1 MFVAEVN
8 IIYIVYLKISS
19 FYIFRTVKLP
29 AVQKAVVRMS
39 HGCGTRGRGTAGHG
53 HRSSSRTYQSVEKV
67 DVKDEPLSS
76 DPVTITEEE
85 DKDETIIKIIQNP
98 DIKKGRVPKA
108 RRGKP
113 FTASAGAERE
123 IRKCSV
129 EIVRE
134 DIQKGVKKCNNKK
147 EEPKVVEEEKK
158 DKPKVVAEKKQGE
171 QKIVEEKTK
180 DEPKMAAEK
189 TQDEPKI
196 AAEKKQG
203 DEMVVEENT
212 ENEKNIVEQEVM
224 QEKSEKNIDTFQ
236 LLTVSAYVK
245 DVNDA
250 SLDILSDPSKKEQI
264 DKMKDD
270 LEVQKLER
278 DVELVLDSRLR
289 VNSTKERIK
298 NLKHILHL
306 LSKYSDDEDEQKKTT
321 MEKETQTERK
331 DNNTNQDKEKEIVEN
346 DELKTEEKDIE
357 AKPEYIKDENLPD
370 ENEKKNDVQ
379 AEDPEITENKPEEI
393 SKSQDQEIDNEVV
406 QKDKEENSKE
416 EEERPEKTV
425 DPKVQPLTESVKQ
438 DTDDKSKEKEKSPE
452 EDKNEKVVER
462 EDEDNI
468 KFKNGKNV
476 PLKKRMIIE
485 EPKIEIEKE
494 TKEEYVK
501 DEKDKKKRNM

>member
-1 MFVAEVN
+1 MFFAEVN
-8 IIYIVYLKISS
+8 IIYIVDLKISS

-29 AVQKAVVRMS
+29 AVQKAVVGMS

-85 DKDETIIKIIQNP
+85 DEDETIIKIIQNP

-134 DIQKGVKKCNNKK
+134 DIQKGVQKCNNKK

-171 QKIVEEKTK
+171 QKILEEKTQ

-203 DEMVVEENT
+203 EEMVVEENT
-212 ENEKNIVEQEVM
+212 ENEKNTVEEEVM
-224 QEKSEKNIDTFQ
+224 QGKLEKNTETFQ

-245 DVNDA
+245 DVSDG
-250 SLDILSDPSKKEQI
+250 SLDILSDP
-264 DKMKDD
+264 
-270 LEVQKLER
+270 
-278 DVELVLDSRLR
+278 
-289 VNSTKERIK
+289 
-298 NLKHILHL
+298 
-306 LSKYSDDEDEQKKTT
+306 Y
-321 MEKETQTERK
+321 
-331 DNNTNQDKEKEIVEN
+331 
-346 DELKTEEKDIE
+346 
-357 AKPEYIKDENLPD
+357 
-370 ENEKKNDVQ
+370 
-379 AEDPEITENKPEEI
+379 
-393 SKSQDQEIDNEVV
+393 
-406 QKDKEENSKE
+406 
-416 EEERPEKTV
+416 
-425 DPKVQPLTESVKQ
+425 
-438 DTDDKSKEKEKSPE
+438 
-452 EDKNEKVVER
+452 
-462 EDEDNI
+462 
-468 KFKNGKNV
+468 
-476 PLKKRMIIE
+476 
-485 EPKIEIEKE
+485 
-494 TKEEYVK
+494 
-501 DEKDKKKRNM
+501 

>member
-1 MFVAEVN
+1 MFFAEVN
-8 IIYIVYLKISS
+8 IIYIVDLKISS

-29 AVQKAVVRMS
+29 AVQKAVVGMS
-39 HGCGTRGRGTAGHG
+39 RGRGTRGRGTAGRG
-53 HRSSSRTYQSVEKV
+53 RRSSSRTYQSVEKV
-67 DVKDEPLSS
+67 DVKNEPLSS

-85 DKDETIIKIIQNP
+85 DEDETIIKIIQNP
-98 DIKKGRVPKA
+98 DIKKGRVQKA

-134 DIQKGVKKCNNKK
+134 DIQKRVKICNNKK

-171 QKIVEEKTK
+171 QKIVEEKT
-180 DEPKMAAEK
+180 
-189 TQDEPKI
+189 QDEPKI

-203 DEMVVEENT
+203 EELVVEENT
-212 ENEKNIVEQEVM
+212 ENEKNIVEEEVT
-224 QEKSEKNIDTFQ
+224 QEKSEKNTETFQ

-245 DVNDA
+245 DVSDR
-250 SLDILSDPSKKEQI
+250 SLDILSDPSKKEQF

-270 LEVQKLER
+270 LEVKKLER

-331 DNNTNQDKEKEIVEN
+331 DNNTYQDKEKEIVEN

-357 AKPEYIKDENLPD
+357 AKLEYVKDENLPD
-370 ENEKKNDVQ
+370 ENEKKNDVV
-379 AEDPEITENKPEEI
+379 AVDPEITENKPEEI

-406 QKDKEENSKE
+406 QKDKEDNSKE
-416 EEERPEKTV
+416 EEEKPEKTV
-425 DPKVQPLTESVKQ
+425 DPKVQPMTESVEQ
-438 DTDDKSKEKEKSPE
+438 DTDAKSKEKEKSPE
-452 EDKNEKVVER
+452 EDKNEKVVEH
-462 EDEDNI
+462 EDEDKI
-468 KFKNGKNV
+468 KLKNGKNV
-476 PLKKRMIIE
+476 PLKKRTIIE

-501 DEKDKKKRNM
+501 DEKDKKKQETCNI